1 MVISKIPLSRGTNR
15 QNKHRKTNLNNMA
28 VISRVLILFSSLL
41 TALISTLV
49 KLLLLTDTAITTQT
63 GDGKPVK

>member
-1 MVISKIPLSRGTNR
+1 
-15 QNKHRKTNLNNMA
+15 MA

-49 KLLLLTDTAITTQT
+49 KLLLLTDTAITVAQHTTQT